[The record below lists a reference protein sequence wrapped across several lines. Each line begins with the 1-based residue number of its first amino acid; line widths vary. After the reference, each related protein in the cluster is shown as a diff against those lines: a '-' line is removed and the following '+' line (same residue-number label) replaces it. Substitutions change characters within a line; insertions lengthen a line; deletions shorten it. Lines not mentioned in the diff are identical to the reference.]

1 MKKAERKNSV
11 LGAKSAFTLV
21 EMLVVIAVIGLLAA
35 ISIPM
40 ISNVF
45 GNAEEGK
52 DKRNAQ
58 ILASMASAAP
68 RRRECTTT
76 TSPRRTCFSRLPM
89 VASTAKPARG
99 HSQAARGASG
109 WASSRAGTLMTTRI
123 GTAKVKKYISG
134 TPHDVL

>member
-58 ILASMASAAP
+58 ILASMASAA
-68 RRRECTTT
+68 
-76 TSPRRTCFSRLPM
+76 
-89 VASTAKPARG
+89 
-99 HSQAARGASG
+99 QAAGDATIAASG
-109 WASSRAGTLMTTRI
+109 GDEAAANLVIAGVSGAGEFADTTFRVPNMSDVERDNALGHLTFSAGTLI
-123 GTAKVKKYISG
+123 Y
-134 TPHDVL
+134 TPVDN